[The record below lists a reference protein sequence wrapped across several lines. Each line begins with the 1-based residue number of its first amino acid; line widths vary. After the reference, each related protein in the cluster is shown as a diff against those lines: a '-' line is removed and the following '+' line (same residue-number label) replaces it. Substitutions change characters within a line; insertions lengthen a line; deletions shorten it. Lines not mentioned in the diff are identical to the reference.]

1 MLVYRFKPSDRTNHS
16 VALTRD
22 ASGANLPADG
32 APWTAMGSI
41 DLATEKPWINAP
53 VADIET
59 VIGNKGFYVWSISV
73 PAMKRT
79 LGR

>member
-1 MLVYRFKPSDRTNHS
+1 MLVYRFKPSDRANHS
-16 VALTRD
+16 VALTSD
-22 ASGANLPADG
+22 PGGANLPAEG
-32 APWTAMGSI
+32 APWEAMGTV